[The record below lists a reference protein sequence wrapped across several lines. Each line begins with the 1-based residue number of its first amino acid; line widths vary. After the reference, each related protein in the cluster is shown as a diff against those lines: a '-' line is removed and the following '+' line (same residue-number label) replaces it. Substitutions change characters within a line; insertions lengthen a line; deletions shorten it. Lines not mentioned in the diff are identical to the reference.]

1 MPKNKFYIATPIY
14 YVNDKPHI
22 GHAYTTVAA
31 DVLAR
36 YHRLQGDN
44 TYYLTGTD
52 EHGNKVAQS
61 AEQAG
66 QEPQAFCDEMAAKY
80 EMAWDR
86 LNISHDD
93 FIRTTSQKHKD
104 AVQQFLTVLHD
115 KGCIYEGTY
124 EGLYCTGCEKFLTEK
139 ELVDGKCPDHQ
150 KEPEKLSEKNYFF
163 KLSDYLDEVKKRIEA
178 DEIKVGPEKMKREV
192 LGLFKQGLDDFSIS
206 RESVKWGIELPFDKS
221 QITYVWVEAL
231 QFYITSIGYKGDQKM
246 FNKWWP
252 VDVHVLGKDII
263 KFHAIFW
270 PALLLAAGLEVP
282 KRIFAHG
289 FFTIDG
295 QKMSKTLGNVI
306 DPHDLVDK
314 YGSDAA
320 RYLILSQFPFGQDG
334 DIKAEKFTEQYNN
347 QLANNLGNMFS
358 RVMKLGQDLKVK
370 KLPTGSKREEEIKSK
385 VEKTWSDYEKAMDD
399 LQIDK
404 GLETVRSL
412 TDFSNK
418 YIDTN
423 KPWELKKSD
432 PAKFN
437 TIMIELLEMLR
448 HIAWLIQPFLPET
461 SEKMLGQLGVAD
473 DKKLSYE
480 KIKKWREFNATKIGE
495 GATLFPRIK

>member
-1 MPKNKFYIATPIY
+1 MKENKFYVTTPIY

-22 GHAYTTVAA
+22 GHSYTTVAA

-36 YHRLQGDN
+36 YHRLRGDD
-44 TYYLTGTD
+44 THFLTGTD

-66 QEPQAFCDEMAAKY
+66 QEPQAFCDKMAAKY

-86 LNISHDD
+86 LSMSHDD
-93 FIRTTSQKHKD
+93 FIRTTEPRHKE
-104 AVQQFLTVLHD
+104 AVQKFLTVLHE

-139 ELVDGKCPDHQ
+139 ELVGGECPDHK

-163 KLSDYLDEVKKRIEA
+163 KLSDYLEQVQQMIAK
-178 DEIKVGPEKMKREV
+178 DEIKVRPEKMKREV
-192 LGLFKQGLDDFSIS
+192 LGLIKQDLQDFSIS
-206 RESVKWGIELPFDKS
+206 RESVQWGIELPFDKN
-221 QITYVWVEAL
+221 QKTYVWVEAL
-231 QFYITSIGYKGDQKM
+231 QNYITAIGYKDDQKK
-246 FNKWWP
+246 FDQWWP
-252 VDVHVLGKDII
+252 ADAHIVGKDII

-270 PALLLAAGLEVP
+270 PAMLLAADLPVP
-282 KRIFAHG
+282 RQIFAHG

-314 YGSDAA
+314 YGADAA

-334 DIKAEKFTEQYNN
+334 DIKAEKFAEQYND

-358 RVMKLGQDLKVK
+358 RVMKLGQDVGADRGESDEKVAEK
-370 KLPTGSKREEEIKSK
+370 VTG
-385 VEKTWSDYEKAMDD
+385 TWSTYEQTMDN
-399 LQIDK
+399 LQIVQ
-404 GLETVRSL
+404 GLEAIRSL
-412 TDFSNK
+412 TDFGNK
-418 YIDTN
+418 YIDAN

-432 PAKFN
+432 PGRFN
-437 TIMIELLEMLR
+437 TIMLELLEMLR
-448 HIAWLIQPFLPET
+448 HTAWLIQPYLPET
-461 SEKMLGQLGVAD
+461 SDKMLEQLGVTSDRDLDFA
-473 DKKLSYE
+473 E
-480 KIKKWREFNATKIGE
+480 RKKWREFDAAEIKKGMV
-495 GATLFPRIK
+495 LFPRI